1 MRYLAVASVICLF
14 LHDQAAQ
21 AQVAAVP
28 ATPAVPL
35 KTVQTAPAR
44 VVSGGAVV
52 QTAPGI
58 VMQPGAQGAPGQAAQ
73 QNFVPQIKTV
83 EEIPQLFLPA
93 GQVFIQAV
101 EQSQRMQRLKQLQFS
116 RKPTAILKA
125 WNPAM
130 GDIKPNIYIDPQIMM
145 MRGGMPMMH
154 EPDMESNKAVK
165 TPEQKRLDEQMERFQ
180 SNVTLGNWSEVR
192 RFMQSLTGPETR
204 AAYRQM
210 LRSLASTQ
218 MSQAE
223 MQAQNTGRPVL
234 PQTMEKNVFYTE
246 DLIQLVSLVP
256 EKLDKEH
263 LRNLT
268 SILKQSLASG
278 NAPETVVEK
287 LKQET
292 SKPKEKRLISEREV
306 SKLLVESDLSVY
318 LKDFLPSPDEAFQSK
333 DLEALNLLARYY
345 IAKHAQEPKSKHLED
360 AWKVTLQI
368 MSLKEGDKEEK
379 LEALKRAV
387 EYAPRIKE
395 ELGQRWLEESFTTN
409 TERGKEILSTLGT
422 YIAQGMLRHPQDSTL
437 RLKELQLQ
445 KSAIAALLKSSPTQA
460 REWAQTLTLLASNWM
475 REAEFSKQY
484 DFSSNYGPRARR
496 DVFGNFYYVN
506 VDDDGNQQMMWN
518 MRQQGI
524 PQAIATG
531 ELLRTSP
538 DDQWLTYVD
547 AGLRPKLSGTLAQLH
562 LKVGEENKAFPHIQS
577 LAKSNPNQA
586 KELVKEFLKVW
597 TRNHDPNSERNQY
610 RSMYFF
616 YGYEERAE
624 GIPLTRSKQ
633 ERNVKELSEVIS
645 KMREMNLGDVDEEQL
660 SKAFTTCH
668 SAAEVYKT
676 EAIEKV
682 FGPLGKL
689 KPRTF
694 ASLAQTMRGNLT
706 GLWKNPGVQEKNKTN
721 RKQKDI
727 QEEVLRG
734 YEVAKQVIEDGLKQ
748 HPNHWALLTA
758 KAAVLHDEVNYR
770 SELGKSSEF
779 SAQRS
784 QALKVFAQAAEQYD
798 AVLRTRSLPEDEETT
813 MVYDQWFYASLGAV
827 DLAMINEE
835 RQPDFKQMPIIKAAI
850 QKLPADLAERHMN
863 KFANNLFSRMS
874 SAKAQVKFRYLQG
887 GFGIIDPDH
896 KQAYE
901 ARKLFDYYKD
911 LITEVKLTTEVDGGD
926 TTVGHGEPFGV
937 FVHLLHTRDIER
949 ESGGFSRYLQNQN
962 SLRWSYNYG
971 RPTADYRDRFETAVK
986 ETLKEQFDIIS
997 VTFESEKVHSRS
1009 AREFG
1014 WRVTPYAYLLL
1025 KAKGPQVDKLPGL
1038 RIDLDFLDTSGF
1050 VVLPVESPVLP
1061 IDCKPKM
1068 AKARPVRKL
1077 TITQTLDE
1085 RQASKG
1091 KLILEVKATGL
1102 GLVPPIPQLLDIRPA
1117 GFEIA
1122 KLDDQGVAIAK
1133 FSEDQGPI
1141 AIQSDRTALVT
1152 LVAHEGQAA
1161 PKTFQFGK
1169 PLVENA
1175 EVIYQR
1181 YNDADL
1187 VSVTQSIELDQKYG
1201 NKSMAGTI
1209 WLIGSLLATLLTLG
1223 VIIYLIRRKRPVTVD
1238 DNLLPEHM
1246 TAFTVHQY
1254 LDRLRSAKHLPPA
1267 LKEQLET
1274 EIASIERDYFSAER
1288 NGHAPADLRQ
1298 LALKWMN
1305 KAKQRI

>member
-1 MRYLAVASVICLF
+1 M
-14 LHDQAAQ
+14 
-21 AQVAAVP
+21 
-28 ATPAVPL
+28 
-35 KTVQTAPAR
+35 
-44 VVSGGAVV
+44 
-52 QTAPGI
+52 QTAPG
-58 VMQPGAQGAPGQAAQ
+58 VVVQPGGQAIPGQPAQ
-73 QNFVPQIKTV
+73 QNFVPQIKAV
-83 EEIPQLFLPA
+83 EEIPQLFMPA
-93 GQVFIQAV
+93 AQVLMQAV
-101 EQSQRMQRLKQLQFS
+101 EQGQRMQRLKQLQFT

-130 GDIKPNIYIDPQIMM
+130 GDIKPNIYVDPQVLM
-145 MRGGMPMMH
+145 MRGGMPMMQ
-154 EPDMESNKAVK
+154 EPDTETNKPVK
-165 TPEQKRLDEQMERFQ
+165 TPEQKRLDAQLEKFQ
-180 SNVTLGNWSEVR
+180 NNVTLGNWAEVR
-192 RFMQSLTGPETR
+192 SYLQSLTGPEYR
-204 AAYRQM
+204 AAYKQM

-234 PQTMEKNVFYTE
+234 PQTMEKNLFYTE

-256 EKLDKEH
+256 DKLDKDH

-292 SKPKEKRLISEREV
+292 TKQEDKRLIDARQV
-306 SKLLVESDLSVY
+306 SKLLVDSDLSIY
-318 LKDFLPSPDEAFQSK
+318 LKDFLPAPEQAVQSK
-333 DLEALNLLARYY
+333 DIEALNLLARYY
-345 IAKHAQEPKSKHLED
+345 IARHAQEPKSQHLEE
-360 AWKVTLQI
+360 AWKVTLQA
-368 MSLKEGDKEEK
+368 MSISEGDQEEK
-379 LEALKRAV
+379 LDALKRAV
-387 EYAPRIKE
+387 EYAPRVKE
-395 ELGQRWLEESFTTN
+395 ELGQKWLDESFTTN
-409 TERGKEILSTLGT
+409 TERGKQILSTLGT
-422 YIAQGMLRHPQDSTL
+422 YIAQGMLRHPQDATL

-445 KSAIAALLKSSPTQA
+445 GSAIAALFKSAPDRA
-460 REWAQTLTLLASNWM
+460 REWSNTLTLLAANWL

-484 DFSSNYGPRARR
+484 DYSSSYGPRARR
-496 DVFGNFYYVN
+496 DIFGNFYYVN

-524 PQAIATG
+524 PQAIPTG
-531 ELLRTSP
+531 ELLRTAP
-538 DDQWLTYVD
+538 DEKWLPYID
-547 AGLRPKLSGTLAQLH
+547 AGLRPKLAGILAQLH

-586 KELVKEFLKVW
+586 KDLVKEFLRVW
-597 TRNHDPNSERNQY
+597 TRNHDPNSSRNQY

-633 ERNVKELSEVIS
+633 ERNVKELSEVIT
-645 KMREMNLGDVDEEQL
+645 KLREMNLGDVDEELL

-682 FGPLGKL
+682 FGPLGEL

-694 ASLAQTMRGNLT
+694 ASLAQTMRGNLA

-734 YEVAKQVIEDGLKQ
+734 YEVAQQVIEDGLKQ

-758 KAAVLHDEVNYR
+758 KAAVLHDEVNFR

-784 QALKVFAQAAEQYD
+784 EALKIFAQAAEQYD
-798 AVLRTRSLPEDEETT
+798 AALRSRTLPEDEETT

-835 RQPDFKQMPIIKAAI
+835 RQPDYKQMPIIKAAI
-850 QKLPADLAERHMN
+850 RKLPADLAERHMD

-986 ETLKEQFDIIS
+986 EVLKEQFDVIS
-997 VTFESEKVHSRS
+997 VTFESVKVHSRS
-1009 AREFG
+1009 AKEFG

-1061 IDCKPKM
+1061 LDCKPKF
-1068 AKARPVRKL
+1068 AKTRPVRKL
-1077 TITQTLDE
+1077 SITQTLDE
-1085 RQASKG
+1085 RQANKG

-1102 GLVPPIPQLLDIRPA
+1102 GLVPPISQLLDIRPA

-1152 LVAHEGQAA
+1152 LIAQEGQQV

-1187 VSVTQSIELDQKYG
+1187 VSVSQSIDLEQNYG
-1201 NKSMAGTI
+1201 RKSMAGTI
-1209 WLIGSLLATLLTLG
+1209 WLVGSLLATLITLG
-1223 VIIYLIRRKRPVTVD
+1223 VIFYLIRRKRPAAVD

-1246 TAFTVHQY
+1246 TAFTVHQF
-1254 LDRLRSAKHLPPA
+1254 LNRLRNTKHLAPA
-1267 LKEQLET
+1267 QKEQLEA
-1274 EIASIERDYFSAER
+1274 EIASIERDYFSAEH
-1288 NGHAPADLRQ
+1288 NGHAPADLKQ
-1298 LALKWMN
+1298 VAMKWMN
-1305 KAKQRI
+1305 TSRQAN